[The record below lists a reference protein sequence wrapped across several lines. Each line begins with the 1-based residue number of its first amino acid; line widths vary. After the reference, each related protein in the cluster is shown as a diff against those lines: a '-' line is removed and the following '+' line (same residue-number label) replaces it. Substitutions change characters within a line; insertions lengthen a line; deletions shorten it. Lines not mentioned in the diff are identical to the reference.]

1 MADPLV
7 FRAGARSSAGLTV
20 TIRIEGLRESLR
32 AMNRLGADANDII
45 REAAGDIAEDEAK
58 RVRAAGHAEG
68 RQAAIVAGT
77 VKVRRDRVP
86 VVQAG
91 GGARI
96 GRRRKQAGKLLFGS
110 EFGAT
115 YLRQYKPH
123 LGREG
128 YWFFPTI
135 EDDQPLIER
144 QWLQAADDVL
154 AIFGAGRG

>member
-1 MADPLV
+1 VGDSTV
-7 FRAGARSSAGLTV
+7 FRSGARSSGGLTV
-20 TIRIEGLRESLR
+20 TIEIEGLREALD
-32 AMNRLGADANDII
+32 ALGQIGKEANGKI
-45 REAAGDIAEDEAK
+45 RDKAGEIAEEEAG
-58 RVRAAGHAEG
+58 RVRAAGRAEG

-96 GRRRKQAGKLLFGS
+96 GRRKKPAGKLLFGS

-135 EDDQPLIER
+135 TDDQPLIER
-144 QWLQAADDVL
+144 QWLQAADEIL
-154 AIFGAGRG
+154 ALFGSSRG